1 MRYGTFFSHI
11 GNLDGTLRPNISIF
25 VGGTLM
31 GTNRKDLVCPV
42 ELFNHVK
49 YEILHARN
57 KG

>member
-1 MRYGTFFSHI
+1 M
-11 GNLDGTLRPNISIF
+11 RPNISIF

-31 GTNRKDLVCPV
+31 DTSRKDLVYPV

>member
-1 MRYGTFFSHI
+1 MRCGTFFSHV
-11 GNLDGTLRPNISIF
+11 GNLDGTLSPNISIF

-31 GTNRKDLVCPV
+31 GTSRKDRVCPV

>member
-31 GTNRKDLVCPV
+31 GTSRKDLVYPV